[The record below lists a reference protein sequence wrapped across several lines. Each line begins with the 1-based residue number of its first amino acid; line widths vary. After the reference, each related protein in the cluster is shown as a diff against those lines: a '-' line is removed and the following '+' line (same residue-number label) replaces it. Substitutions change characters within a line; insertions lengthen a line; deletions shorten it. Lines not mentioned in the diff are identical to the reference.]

1 MIASAIVMW
10 TLTVV
15 DSFGVLPTTTTSRH
29 ELARTVLDMATRRPF
44 ISGNWKL
51 NPQSRAEAITL
62 ASEIANA
69 ITPDSPD
76 ADVALFVP
84 YVFIESAM
92 NAVENKL
99 LVGAEVRR
107 EPQQL
112 LHVCVSSGWPC
123 KYPIRCVVH
132 SPLQILFISL
142 ASM

>member
-15 DSFGVLPTTTTSRH
+15 HSFGVLLPPTCRP
-29 ELARTVLDMATRRPF
+29 ELARTTALDMSTRRPF

-92 NAVENKL
+92 NAVGDKL
-99 LVGAEVRR
+99 LVGAEVR
-107 EPQQL
+107 
-112 LHVCVSSGWPC
+112 CVSSGWP
-123 KYPIRCVVH
+123 
-132 SPLQILFISL
+132 
-142 ASM
+142 